1 MEQPMKVEI
10 ITIGDELLWGQ
21 VADTNAVFLGR
32 RLIQMGLQPQW
43 QTTVGDNPESIG
55 QALILALKRARLI
68 LITGGLGSTED
79 DVTRSALAQTLGRRL
94 ILDEQ
99 ALQDIRERLESRGQ
113 RMLSNQQ
120 SLALLPQGAKT
131 LDNPQG
137 TAPGLMLEVDS
148 RLIYILP
155 GVPQEMRAI
164 FEQEVVPVLKKIS
177 TDRTIRRRRLRTV
190 DIGESAL
197 SEKLRGV
204 VRKGIRLSYL
214 PQPWGVDLWL
224 TAHSANAREADIF
237 LSRATRQIEER
248 LEDQLYGVGEDTMER
263 VVATLLIMRRATMA
277 VAESCTGGAL
287 ADRLTDVP
295 GSSACF
301 ERGIVAYSNQAKRE
315 ILKVP
320 KRILDRFGAVSQET
334 AVAMAEG
341 VRKISGT
348 DIGLSTTG
356 IAGPT
361 GATAN
366 KPVGLAFVGLAHQD
380 GSFARRFLFGKDR
393 LVNKECC
400 VQAALNIVRQY
411 LLKL

>member
-32 RLIQMGLQPQW
+32 RLIQMDLQPQW
-43 QTTVGDNPESIG
+43 RTTVGDNPESIG
-55 QALILALKRARLI
+55 QALILALKRSRLI
-68 LITGGLGSTED
+68 LITGGLGPTED
-79 DVTRSALAQTLGRRL
+79 DVTRSALAQALGRRL
-94 ILDEQ
+94 VLDEQ
-99 ALQDIRERLESRGQ
+99 ALQDIRERLESRGH
-113 RMLSNQQ
+113 RMLSSQQ

-137 TAPGLMLEVDS
+137 TAPGLKLEVDS

-155 GVPQEMRAI
+155 GVPREMQAI
-164 FEQEVVPVLKKIS
+164 FEQEVAPALRKIS
-177 TDRTIRRRRLRTV
+177 TERVIRRRRLRTV

-204 VRKGIRLSYL
+204 ARKGIRLSYL

-224 TAHSANAREADIF
+224 TAHSANAREAEIF

-301 ERGIVAYSNQAKRE
+301 ERGIVAYSNRAKRE

-380 GSFARRFLFGKDR
+380 GSFARRFLFGQDR

>member
-1 MEQPMKVEI
+1 MKVEI

-32 RLIQMGLQPQW
+32 RLIQMDLQPQW
-43 QTTVGDNPESIG
+43 RTTVGDNPESIG
-55 QALILALKRARLI
+55 QALILALKRSRLI
-68 LITGGLGSTED
+68 LITGGLGPTED
-79 DVTRSALAQTLGRRL
+79 DVTRSALAQALGRRL
-94 ILDEQ
+94 VLDEQ
-99 ALQDIRERLESRGQ
+99 ALQDIRERLESRGH
-113 RMLSNQQ
+113 RMLSSQQ

-137 TAPGLMLEVDS
+137 TAPGLKLEVDS

-155 GVPQEMRAI
+155 GVPREMQAI
-164 FEQEVVPVLKKIS
+164 FEQEVAPALRKIS
-177 TDRTIRRRRLRTV
+177 TERVIRRRRLRTV

-204 VRKGIRLSYL
+204 ARKGIRLSYL

-224 TAHSANAREADIF
+224 TAHSANAREAEIF

-301 ERGIVAYSNQAKRE
+301 ERGVVAYSNRSKRE
-315 ILKVP
+315 TLKVP

-366 KPVGLAFVGLAHQD
+366 KPVGLVFVGLAHQD
-380 GSFARRFLFGKDR
+380 GSFARRFLFGQDR